1 MAAAAIQALEE
12 SVRRSGTRALGRL
25 APWSQDTREEL
36 ALNLSLL
43 AEAFLQLLASGLG
56 TLALV
61 WATVVLLG
69 GYSTALVRTD
79 FWFTTAIVFVETAR
93 IVGYNSAPEAKF
105 FLGVPA
111 AFYHLRHV
119 LRVTSATNIV
129 GLLAMAPALVVLAP
143 IFLAIACMSLSLIR
157 LHGIT
162 NPRRHDEYG
171 GPNNGGNLKPALIL
185 FYSLVLAQGVL
196 FLLWFPVAMNRLD
209 IAKPLGSK
217 YLANELLRRKKN
229 LENYSSS
236 RNNNKDQVNE
246 EEEMELV
253 DRYVTSIAETCIQKG
268 VSGTINTTLV
278 SFAAELLLQSQ
289 HPDDYISA
297 VSVLH
302 SLVIKN
308 KERSDAAIDQICASE
323 KLVCRLVRMLRS
335 SGNLVSI
342 PQPQRIETAKQT
354 KNDLDVDIK
363 AHVAQIVAKL
373 ACKLRL
379 ADIPGAGHCISSLLD
394 YSHPISMKVRN
405 KTGSSDDDRGGVNY
419 QLRTTD
425 IESESR
431 DRDQDQEEETSKPL
445 FLHGLVILR
454 ELAADPENCTEM
466 YSTMDLVHKIIAP
479 ISSGL
484 LMAIKNDETTVEV
497 VKESL
502 RVLAKL
508 TSGTAGES
516 GRKLCH
522 ELTTTTTKY
531 GSRTAENL
539 LWILR
544 NSSDQ
549 EMGERATEILSRL
562 TLSKQTMHDFVVVLQ
577 RRLLVDPDQDSPLRT
592 EAAGKALSAL
602 VTSRGHEFRDK
613 FPDIHQLLT
622 IMGAADDAYCKEYRV
637 VMAEMLAK
645 ICARSRTDQD
655 RNLLSSVASNALSTV
670 LKAIVTE
677 TGMDRKFLASF
688 LGLAVQI
695 REKLATAEAFA
706 DAVTGLLPM
715 GNNVF
720 AEKLERIIEMTND
733 SEDETCLAIMKS
745 VTKLVTWMTEIDTIS
760 PGYSIE
766 YFPRDNIVNKLED
779 AVEAMAHLE
788 RYMVMTG
795 GADENKGYVTLQML
809 VETARNKLV
818 SPSWQQR

>member
-1 MAAAAIQALEE
+1 MKTL
-12 SVRRSGTRALGRL
+12 RS
-25 APWSQDTREEL
+25 
-36 ALNLSLL
+36 
-43 AEAFLQLLASGLG
+43 FI
-56 TLALV
+56 
-61 WATVVLLG
+61 
-69 GYSTALVRTD
+69 Y
-79 FWFTTAIVFVETAR
+79 R

-111 AFYHLRHV
+111 AFYHLKHV

-129 GLLAMAPALVVLAP
+129 GLLAMGPALVALAP

-157 LHGIT
+157 LLGIT
-162 NPRRHDEYG
+162 NHTRMHDEYG

-229 LENYSSS
+229 LENHSSS
-236 RNNNKDQVNE
+236 RNNNKEVNE

-289 HPDDYISA
+289 HPDDHISA

-308 KERSDAAIDQICASE
+308 KERSDAAVDQICASE

-335 SGNLVSI
+335 SENLVSI
-342 PQPQRIETAKQT
+342 PEPQRIETIVKQT
-354 KNDLDVDIK
+354 KNDLDADIK
-363 AHVAQIVAKL
+363 AHIAQIVAKL

-379 ADIPGAGHCISSLLD
+379 ADIPGAAHCISSLLD

-405 KTGSSDDDRGGVNY
+405 KAGRSNDDRGGVDY

-425 IESESR
+425 DIESEMSR
-431 DRDQDQEEETSKPL
+431 DRDQEEETSKPL

-454 ELAADPENCTEM
+454 ELAADPENCTEIHN
-466 YSTMDLVHKIIAP
+466 TMDLVPKIVAP
-479 ISSGL
+479 IRSGL

-497 VKESL
+497 VRESL

-522 ELTTTTTKY
+522 ELTTATKY
-531 GSRTAENL
+531 GRTAENI
-539 LWILR
+539 LWILTNR
-544 NSSDQ
+544 SDQ
-549 EMGERATEILSRL
+549 EMGERATDILSRL
-562 TLSKQTMHDFVVVLQ
+562 TLSKRTMRDFVVVLQ

-592 EAAGKALSAL
+592 EAGKALSAL
-602 VTSRGHEFRDK
+602 VRSRGDEFRDK
-613 FPDIHQLLT
+613 FPDIQQLLT

-637 VMAEMLAK
+637 VTAEMLAK
-645 ICARSRTDQD
+645 ICAK
-655 RNLLSSVASNALSTV
+655 SSTAEMQSNALSTVRTYTVQGMAYNTCLSSPSHLHVMQLLILFFPFSHYMQV

-677 TGMDRKFLASF
+677 TTDITELDKMNRKFLASF

-695 REKLATAEAFA
+695 REKLATAEAFEN
-706 DAVTGLLPM
+706 AVIGLAM
-715 GNNVF
+715 GGEIF
-720 AEKLERIIEMTND
+720 AETLKRIIEMTTND
-733 SEDETCLAIMKS
+733 SEISEDDEICLAIIKS
-745 VTKLVTWMTEIDTIS
+745 TTKLVTWMMMDMDTTS
-760 PGYSIE
+760 SVCCCCCCCW
-766 YFPRDNIVNKLED
+766 RRL
-779 AVEAMAHLE
+779 L
-788 RYMVMTG
+788 
-795 GADENKGYVTLQML
+795 
-809 VETARNKLV
+809 RNWR
-818 SPSWQQR
+818 PP

>member
-1 MAAAAIQALEE
+1 MRQIMAAAAIQALEE

-79 FWFTTAIVFVETAR
+79 FWFTTAIVFVETA
-93 IVGYNSAPEAKF
+93 
-105 FLGVPA
+105 
-111 AFYHLRHV
+111 
-119 LRVTSATNIV
+119 
-129 GLLAMAPALVVLAP
+129 
-143 IFLAIACMSLSLIR
+143 
-157 LHGIT
+157 
-162 NPRRHDEYG
+162 
-171 GPNNGGNLKPALIL
+171 
-185 FYSLVLAQGVL
+185 SLVLAQGVL
-196 FLLWFPVAMNRLD
+196 FLLWFPVAMNRLN

-246 EEEMELV
+246 EEMELV

-268 VSGTINTTLV
+268 VSGTINTTVV
-278 SFAAELLLQSQ
+278 SFTAELLLQSQ

-335 SGNLVSI
+335 SENLVSI
-342 PQPQRIETAKQT
+342 PQPQRIEIAKQT
-354 KNDLDVDIK
+354 KNDLDADIK

-405 KTGSSDDDRGGVNY
+405 KAGRSDDDRGGVNY

-431 DRDQDQEEETSKPL
+431 DRDQEEETSKPL

-479 ISSGL
+479 ISNGL

-497 VKESL
+497 VRESL

-531 GSRTAENL
+531 GRRTAENL

-544 NSSDQ
+544 NSRDQ
-549 EMGERATEILSRL
+549 EMGQRATEILSRL

-670 LKAIVTE
+670 LKGIVTE
-677 TGMDRKFLASF
+677 TGMDRKFLSSF

-760 PGYSIE
+760 PGYNIE
-766 YFPRDNIVNKLED
+766 YFPRDNIVKKLED

>member
-1 MAAAAIQALEE
+1 MRQIMAAAAIQALEE

-93 IVGYNSAPEAKF
+93 
-105 FLGVPA
+105 
-111 AFYHLRHV
+111 
-119 LRVTSATNIV
+119 
-129 GLLAMAPALVVLAP
+129 
-143 IFLAIACMSLSLIR
+143 
-157 LHGIT
+157 
-162 NPRRHDEYG
+162 HDEYG

-196 FLLWFPVAMNRLD
+196 FLLWFPVAMNRLN

-246 EEEMELV
+246 EEMELV

-268 VSGTINTTLV
+268 VSGTINTTVV
-278 SFAAELLLQSQ
+278 SFTAELLLQSQ

-335 SGNLVSI
+335 SENLVSI
-342 PQPQRIETAKQT
+342 PQPQRIEIAKQT
-354 KNDLDVDIK
+354 KNDLDADIK

-405 KTGSSDDDRGGVNY
+405 KAGRSDDDRGGVNY

-431 DRDQDQEEETSKPL
+431 DRDQEEETSKPL

-479 ISSGL
+479 ISNGL

-497 VKESL
+497 VRESL

-531 GSRTAENL
+531 GRRTAENL

-544 NSSDQ
+544 NSRDQ
-549 EMGERATEILSRL
+549 EMGQRATEILSRL

-670 LKAIVTE
+670 LKGIVTE
-677 TGMDRKFLASF
+677 TGMDRKFLSSF

-760 PGYSIE
+760 PGYNIE
-766 YFPRDNIVNKLED
+766 YFPRDNIVKKLED